1 MVRRWTRRV
10 LGVLTLVLLRLGFVE
25 DMKLWILPQDKAG
38 FLVVDLC
45 FDSIVVS
52 IVRPY
57 VLAEI
62 AEEGESDNDPSKK

>member
-1 MVRRWTRRV
+1 LVRGWTRRG

-45 FDSIVVS
+45 FDSLVIS
-52 IVRPY
+52 IVCPY
-57 VLAEI
+57 GLAEI
-62 AEEGESDNDPSKK
+62 AEE